1 MVTLVLERVKEAE
14 RKNRERLYDESE
26 DVRRSREGRCTRDSV
41 KPDVELRTKKCTR
54 KKYPAPH
61 SRVNQAP
68 LMVVFISPSG
78 PTDQI
83 RRQ

>member
-14 RKNRERLYDESE
+14 RTNRERLYDESE

-54 KKYPAPH
+54 NIQRHTRPPDH
-61 SRVNQAP
+61 
-68 LMVVFISPSG
+68 
-78 PTDQI
+78 I

>member
-1 MVTLVLERVKEAE
+1 MVTLVLERVKEVE

-54 KKYPAPH
+54 NIK
-61 SRVNQAP
+61 
-68 LMVVFISPSG
+68 SG
-78 PTDQI
+78 TLVRPTKFDGSE
-83 RRQ
+83 